1 MKGFMPWIVN
11 DEYSGEKSPGFFIVA
26 DVKLYTVVLPFSIPN
41 FEIEPLHVALSVSIG
56 SQEQVVLFLGDFVND
71 IQISTFK
78 IWVKL

>member
-1 MKGFMPWIVN
+1 MPWIVN
-11 DEYSGEKSPGFFIVA
+11 DEYSGEKSSGFLIVA
-26 DVKLYTVVLPFSIPN
+26 DVELYCVLPPFSILN
-41 FEIEPLHVALSVSIG
+41 FEIEPLHVALGVGIG